1 MRIGIY
7 FIVEGKVSIIS
18 LAHYI
23 LDASSR
29 SHNSSPTLT
38 LSVASDSDGDEVE
51 RVNHR
56 FLVTPQ
62 FSDNSDSDLDF
73 PFLS

>member
-1 MRIGIY
+1 M
-7 FIVEGKVSIIS
+7 S
-18 LAHYI
+18 LDHYI

-29 SHNSSPTLT
+29 SNNSSPTLT
-38 LSVASDSDGDEVE
+38 LSLASDSDGDVVE
-51 RVNHR
+51 TVNHR
-56 FLVTPQ
+56 LLVTPQ

>member
-1 MRIGIY
+1 M
-7 FIVEGKVSIIS
+7 
-18 LAHYI
+18 AHYI

-29 SHNSSPTLT
+29 SHNSSPTMT
-38 LSVASDSDGDEVE
+38 LSLASDSDDDVVE

-56 FLVTPQ
+56 SSPQ

>member
-1 MRIGIY
+1 M
-7 FIVEGKVSIIS
+7 
-18 LAHYI
+18 AHYI

-29 SHNSSPTLT
+29 SHNSSPTMT
-38 LSVASDSDGDEVE
+38 LSLASDSDGDVVE

-56 FLVTPQ
+56 FLDTPQ